1 MDDKISIRPII
12 ESIIFNNKSTE
23 VESFQNL
30 SLRPII
36 KLQHAILIAF
46 FKKHLIS
53 RKTSFKNLSAE
64 KSFLFIE
71 NSLTKDNRLKNR
83 LIGMIIGLFTLDEF
97 EVYLENSSEYNK
109 RILNILKTRYKD
121 SLSQLQ

>member
-1 MDDKISIRPII
+1 MEDKISIRPVI
-12 ESIIFNNKSTE
+12 ESIISYDKSTDI
-23 VESFQNL
+23 ESFQNL
-30 SLRPII
+30 SVRPII

-46 FKKHLIS
+46 FKQHLIS
-53 RKTSFKNLSAE
+53 RKTSFEKLSAE

-71 NSLTKDNRLKNR
+71 NSLTKDNRLKNQ
-83 LIGMIIGLFTLDEF
+83 LIGIIIGLFTLDEF